1 MHICCVFCWQLLLN
15 IVFLFLVIVKLPF
28 LLTSGIMPLCMQ
40 FISRSTR
47 MEKMFVVFKRTWI
60 YTPFIWHL
68 NLLLG
73 ILLQDSSLL

>member
-47 MEKMFVVFKRTWI
+47 MEKICLWFLNE
-60 YTPFIWHL
+60 PGFI
-68 NLLLG
+68 LLSYG
-73 ILLQDSSLL
+73 ILIFC